1 MGSGEMGF
9 GEGFG
14 KSPTTKGAPD
24 GNHPTT
30 GNGAELRGGGG
41 LQPSQGWFWQWG
53 GSPKMCWVS
62 AAPSGCHVPP
72 SSDSCATLPPRPLPL
87 GAAAGSSCSA
97 PRLPCEK
104 RKATRTAAGPGGG
117 SLSLSPQLLLLSLS
131 PLPRPKKGGHEG
143 IKPKV
148 GSGGCARVMS
158 RGTVAPSGTCWFLG
172 VPPRTHLGWSRA
184 LPHPDSSLE
193 GGKKRHK
200 GIFFFSFCQ
209 EQLLK

>member
-1 MGSGEMGF
+1 MY
-9 GEGFG
+9 
-14 KSPTTKGAPD
+14 
-24 GNHPTT
+24 
-30 GNGAELRGGGG
+30 
-41 LQPSQGWFWQWG
+41 
-53 GSPKMCWVS
+53 WVS

-117 SLSLSPQLLLLSLS
+117 LSLSPQLLLLSLS
-131 PLPRPKKGGHEG
+131 PLPRPKKAGHEG

-193 GGKKRHK
+193 GEKK
-200 GIFFFSFCQ
+200 GIKASFFSFLPGTAIKIEAVPSLHTHTHCRGLTSAAG
-209 EQLLK
+209 EGGDETKAEG